1 MLPVTHGL
9 SWYTIRGYGRRVT
22 LPTWQCDL
30 AMRQSD
36 FCYLEQGFRC
46 ESYLGTVPRCSTQ
59 VRGCGFFLQGQNCPR
74 PTPGRTSAV
83 ARSRRFEHPARF
95 AFAQRSHPSARL
107 DEPSLKAAASSSE
120 AFCGAPP
127 PTPPSIPMVR
137 RWPRSPN
144 PDSFGP
150 CGTQTTYAR
159 PRSSITPGMAILGRY
174 ARNAAVRCDSPTST
188 SGTEFRYTSARNSI
202 PRSCA
207 LAQVYRLA
215 KSSPISTPLAAP
227 PLAGLAQGPALRSLL
242 PTLVCGRDAT
252 PVARSPL
259 RLAPPPQPAGSRGS
273 DAEHDLLSSAWHADR
288 GSAVRPCTA
297 PERPATVLANAAAC
311 PLPKLGL
318 GKRESAN
325 GVLPAAR
332 RTTRRCRPRCRPYTR
347 TGLRAICA
355 SSTLLN
361 VTLSL
366 SKKR

>member
-1 MLPVTHGL
+1 MPGEQLGGRAQNLLAAFGAPRLVRCAPLSSYGNVFHKIRASEVCQFAKWPLVANMCCAGKPYCNSCYEFISDKLACSLVRKGHFSMGLHSRFLSGEFPQIALLSVWLCQIPKLVCDFATCHAAAGWVLKFDLFAAQVPRLPAIWRL
-9 SWYTIRGYGRRVT
+9 S
-22 LPTWQCDL
+22 PD
-30 AMRQSD
+30 AH
-36 FCYLEQGFRC
+36 
-46 ESYLGTVPRCSTQ
+46 LGTVPRCSTQ

-188 SGTEFRYTSARNSI
+188 SGTEFQFANHTTSQDDAFISLAARFCWGFI
-202 PRSCA
+202 FPRSSVWGD
-207 LAQVYRLA
+207 QF
-215 KSSPISTPLAAP
+215 
-227 PLAGLAQGPALRSLL
+227 
-242 PTLVCGRDAT
+242 
-252 PVARSPL
+252 
-259 RLAPPPQPAGSRGS
+259 
-273 DAEHDLLSSAWHADR
+273 
-288 GSAVRPCTA
+288 
-297 PERPATVLANAAAC
+297 
-311 PLPKLGL
+311 
-318 GKRESAN
+318 
-325 GVLPAAR
+325 
-332 RTTRRCRPRCRPYTR
+332 
-347 TGLRAICA
+347 
-355 SSTLLN
+355 
-361 VTLSL
+361 
-366 SKKR
+366 